1 MADSRDLR
9 LQIENLIE
17 RAQDEILNAS
27 RRLTKGFT
35 QETDQF
41 VPLSSQ
47 DIQKLVDEVFDF
59 TERVVLGQRRLFR
72 DMVKTLN
79 EQSIM
84 TPRHRRKPAAKK
96 APAKKA
102 PAKKAPAKKAPGE
115 EGPGEEGPGEEGPGE
130 EGPGEEGPGEEG
142 PGEEGPGEEGPGEEV
157 CRYHV
162 GCDTGARSG
171 VQSECFRPISR

>member
-102 PAKKAPAKKAPGE
+102 PAKKAPAKKAPAKKA
-115 EGPGEEGPGEEGPGE
+115 PAKKAPAKKAPAKKA
-130 EGPGEEGPGEEG
+130 PAKKAPAKKA
-142 PGEEGPGEEGPGEEV
+142 P
-157 CRYHV
+157 
-162 GCDTGARSG
+162 AKRSAA
-171 VQSECFRPISR
+171 IT

>member
-41 VPLSSQ
+41 VPLSF
-47 DIQKLVDEVFDF
+47 QKLVDEVFDF

-102 PAKKAPAKKAPGE
+102 PAKKAPAKKAPAKKA
-115 EGPGEEGPGEEGPGE
+115 PAKKAPAKKAPAKKA
-130 EGPGEEGPGEEG
+130 PAKKAPAKKA
-142 PGEEGPGEEGPGEEV
+142 P
-157 CRYHV
+157 
-162 GCDTGARSG
+162 AKRSAA
-171 VQSECFRPISR
+171 IT